1 MVLAFRLVIE
11 LPVGRSADGED
22 SLFRYLNCE
31 FFVEHRPIIQLM
43 NRIWRNRLRIGQ
55 VPVDCFLSVARR
67 TTQAGSAGRSS
78 FSAAI

>member
-1 MVLAFRLVIE
+1 MVLAVRLVIG

-43 NRIWRNRLRIGQ
+43 NRIWRNRLGI
-55 VPVDCFLSVARR
+55 
-67 TTQAGSAGRSS
+67 
-78 FSAAI
+78 